1 MAVDMR
7 NGDVMKYFRYLV
19 TGACT
24 GVIVVLLVPVAVCGI
39 LSLIHILFYPFGD
52 VVLPVNL
59 AQSLVEPLQNLI
71 ICVAEIHGVMGV

>member
-24 GVIVVLLVPVAVCGI
+24 GVIVVLQIGRAHV
-39 LSLIHILFYPFGD
+39 
-52 VVLPVNL
+52 
-59 AQSLVEPLQNLI
+59 
-71 ICVAEIHGVMGV
+71 

>member
-19 TGACT
+19 TGVCT

-39 LSLIHILFYPFGD
+39 CAYGVWRLLNMATVANKESHRKMI
-52 VVLPVNL
+52 
-59 AQSLVEPLQNLI
+59 EQNL
-71 ICVAEIHGVMGV
+71 